1 VIACIPI
8 KVSAKAVFSKF
19 SLSPTTSINFGA
31 MTVNTKKQCSFVLE
45 NRGEFD
51 FRYAIVAAD
60 GSQKKP
66 VAKAG
71 RGSSRARE
79 GQESLQTSSLL
90 KVEGGKGKSKTEMA
104 SIRTEVVS
112 GTQRLVLGMFT
123 IQPAT
128 GMIPA
133 GQSSEIKV
141 DCTADRP
148 GKQAVALIIE
158 ISDRFIRDPPII
170 YHIYGDV
177 LEPAINTTDIGA
189 IFEEHG
195 VCQSLG
201 AMGPQLFHRKGC
213 VGVYGEVERRFAFKS
228 VIVGQSAQAC
238 FKIIN
243 STKIPCDAK
252 LVIASTSSK
261 HKGAAEGFDVEP
273 KSKFTIPSHS
283 HMFATVTFQPTAIQT
298 YTAMF
303 EAYPEDYKQKALT
316 FELHG
321 DGNLPQVEVTY
332 PTLKNAKAQPLLVF
346 RRLLTDQSQTLKVS
360 LRNVG
365 TIPAVVQIRI
375 RSGKQHFTVAVP
387 SGDQETINDADKPDT
402 SENRYI
408 SASPPMSLCLDVGEI
423 QSFPV
428 TFHPSV
434 TEKCQGELSL
444 RVRDNQFETLS
455 IQLVGEGYQDDV
467 SIRNIHGGADR
478 DQMSISRGS
487 DLQTEKVEGTPIHSH
502 IDVCSVLT
510 AMIPLAAHENSL
522 DFGDFAVGESRQITF
537 SLSNCGTEPVKFQW
551 PTSLPGLSFSP
562 FTGHLH
568 PSTSKDVSVTFRSD
582 KPVTLKQERIA
593 GKIWKIK
600 FREPLEKVAC
610 VYVVVKLRTRCCS
623 GA

>member
-1 VIACIPI
+1 MIACIPI

-19 SLSPTTSINFGA
+19 SLSPSASINFGA
-31 MTVNTKKQCSFVLE
+31 MTVNTKKQCTFMLE

-66 VAKAG
+66 PAKAG
-71 RGSSRARE
+71 RGSSRARD
-79 GQESLQTSSLL
+79 GQESVQTSSLL
-90 KVEGGKGKSKTEMA
+90 KVEGGKGGGKSKTEIA

-128 GMIPA
+128 GTVPA

-148 GKQAVALIIE
+148 GKQAVAIIIE
-158 ISDRFIRDPPII
+158 ISDRSIRDPPII

-177 LEPAINTTDIGA
+177 LEPAINTTDMGA

-201 AMGPQLFHRKGC
+201 VMGPQLFHRKGC
-213 VGVYGEVERRFAFKS
+213 IGVYGEAECRFAFKS
-228 VIVGQSAQAC
+228 VIVGQSAKAR

-252 LVIASTSSK
+252 LVVASSSSK
-261 HKGAAEGFDVEP
+261 QKGAVEGFDVEP
-273 KSKFTIPSHS
+273 KSKFTVPSHS
-283 HMFATVTFQPTAIQT
+283 HVFATVTFQPTAIQT
-298 YTAMF
+298 YTAIF
-303 EAYPEDYKQKALT
+303 EAHPEDYKQKALT

-321 DGNLPQVEVTY
+321 DGNLPQVEVSH
-332 PTLKNAKAQPLLVF
+332 PTLKNAKGQPLLVF

-375 RSGKQHFTVAVP
+375 RSGKQHYTVAVP
-387 SGDQETINDADKPDT
+387 GAEENDRDKAETLENTETRNKST
-402 SENRYI
+402 SL
-408 SASPPMSLCLDVGEI
+408 PLSLNLDVGET

-428 TFHPSV
+428 TFCPSV
-434 TEKCQGELSL
+434 TEKCHGELSL

-467 SIRNIHGGADR
+467 SIRNIHGGTDR
-478 DQMSISRGS
+478 DMTVSRGS
-487 DLQTEKVEGTPIHSH
+487 DLQPEKVEGRFIHFFFH
-502 IDVCSVLT
+502 
-510 AMIPLAAHENSL
+510 SL
-522 DFGDFAVGESRQITF
+522 FILQYIV
-537 SLSNCGTEPVKFQW
+537 
-551 PTSLPGLSFSP
+551 
-562 FTGHLH
+562 
-568 PSTSKDVSVTFRSD
+568 
-582 KPVTLKQERIA
+582 
-593 GKIWKIK
+593 
-600 FREPLEKVAC
+600 
-610 VYVVVKLRTRCCS
+610 
-623 GA
+623 

>member
-1 VIACIPI
+1 MIDRHVGDQGEVIACIPI

-45 NRGEFD
+45 NCGQFD

-66 VAKAG
+66 AAKAG
-71 RGSSRARE
+71 RASSRARE
-79 GQESLQTSSLL
+79 GQESVQTSSLL
-90 KVEGGKGKSKTEMA
+90 KVEGGKGGGKSKAEVA
-104 SIRTEVVS
+104 CIRTEVVS
-112 GTQRLVLGMFT
+112 GTARLVLGMFT

-128 GMIPA
+128 GMIAA

-141 DCTADRP
+141 DCIADRP
-148 GKQAVALIIE
+148 GKQVVALIIE
-158 ISDRFIRDPPII
+158 ISDRFIRDPPIV

-201 AMGPQLFHRKGC
+201 VMGPQLFHRKGC
-213 VGVYGEVERRFAFKS
+213 VGVYGEAERRFAFKS
-228 VIVGQSAQAC
+228 VIVGQSAQAR

-261 HKGAAEGFDVEP
+261 HKGTAEGFDVEP
-273 KSKFTIPSHS
+273 KSKFYIPSHS
-283 HMFATVTFQPTAIQT
+283 HVFATVIFQPTTIQT

-321 DGNLPQVEVTY
+321 DGNLPQVEVTR
-332 PTLKNAKAQPLLVF
+332 PTLKNAKGQPLLVF
-346 RRLLTDQSQTLKVS
+346 RRLLTDQSQTLKVN

-365 TIPAVVQIRI
+365 TIPAVVQMRI
-375 RSGKQHFTVAVP
+375 RSGKQHFTVVVP
-387 SGDQETINDADKPDT
+387 GSEEDAMNDGGKPDT
-402 SENRYI
+402 SEGNDARNK
-408 SASPPMSLCLDVGEI
+408 SASPPLSLSLDVGETR
-423 QSFPV
+423 SFPV
-428 TFHPSV
+428 IFHPSV

-444 RVRDNQFETLS
+444 RVRDNQFETIS

-478 DQMSISRGS
+478 DQMSVRKGS
-487 DLQTEKVEGTPIHSH
+487 NHQPEKVEG
-502 IDVCSVLT
+502 
-510 AMIPLAAHENSL
+510 
-522 DFGDFAVGESRQITF
+522 
-537 SLSNCGTEPVKFQW
+537 
-551 PTSLPGLSFSP
+551 
-562 FTGHLH
+562 
-568 PSTSKDVSVTFRSD
+568 
-582 KPVTLKQERIA
+582 
-593 GKIWKIK
+593 
-600 FREPLEKVAC
+600 
-610 VYVVVKLRTRCCS
+610 RTNYYR
-623 GA
+623 